1 MSTQNT
7 KTLGLFTLIALVIG
21 NMLGAGVF
29 TTSGFALGELGSPL
43 YVLLAWFIG
52 GLLALCG
59 AISYGAL
66 VRLMPVSGGE
76 YYFLSRVVHPMAGFV
91 AGWISLWAGFTAAI
105 ALAAITFEAYLLPS
119 GLRETLP
126 DNSLATVVILLAA
139 LAHGFQVRHGAR
151 LQTATVTLKLLLITG
166 FILFVTLTSDID
178 QWPGVQAWRQS
189 PGVDF
194 SLPVFAVTLMWISY
208 SYSGFNAAIYVAS
221 EVGDAARKVPR
232 AMIQATLLTTGA
244 YLVLNGIFVFAPAPG
259 DIVQQEDVAALASQ
273 ALAGEALANVMRG
286 VIVIALF
293 TSISAM
299 IMAGPRVYAQM
310 AADGLMPAFLRFEG
324 PVPGIAIAMQ
334 ALLSIV
340 VVWISGLQQLLSYL
354 GFTLALSTVATIAS
368 LFVVAGRNKT
378 GAGRLPGYPWAPGI
392 FITFTLLFAGLA
404 ATINPMEM
412 LAAVIT
418 IVSAV
423 VIYWLIGRR
432 HQTIS
437 R

>member
-7 KTLGLFTLIALVIG
+7 KTLGLFTLIALIIG

-43 YVLLAWFIG
+43 YVMLAWFIG

-66 VRLMPVSGGE
+66 ARLMPVSGGE
-76 YYFLSRVVHPMAGFV
+76 YFFLSRVVHPLAGFV

-119 GLRETLP
+119 ALRATLP
-126 DNSLATVVILLAA
+126 ENSLATMVIFLAA
-139 LAHGFQVRHGAR
+139 LAHGFQVRYGAR
-151 LQTATVTLKLLLITG
+151 LQTVSVTLKLLLIIG
-166 FILFVTLTSDID
+166 FIAFVSLTSNID
-178 QWPGVQAWRQS
+178 QWAGMEAWRHS
-189 PGVDF
+189 PRVDF
-194 SLPVFAVTLMWISY
+194 SLPAFAVTLMWISY

-232 AMIQATLLTTGA
+232 AMILATLLTTGI
-244 YLVLNGIFVFAPAPG
+244 YLLLNTIFVFAPAPG
-259 DIVQQEDVAALASQ
+259 DIAQQEDVAALASQ
-273 ALAGEALANVMRG
+273 ALAGDTLANAMRG

-310 AADGLMPAFLRFEG
+310 ATDGLMPAFLRFEG
-324 PVPGIAIAMQ
+324 RVPGTAIAMQ
-334 ALLSIV
+334 ALLSIA
-340 VVWISGLQQLLSYL
+340 VVWISGLQALLSYL
-354 GFTLALSTVATIAS
+354 GFTLALSTAATIAS
-368 LFVVAGRNKT
+368 LFVVASRNKT
-378 GAGRLPGYPWAPGI
+378 GAGHLPGYPWAPGI

-423 VIYWLIGRR
+423 IIYWVFGRR

>member
-7 KTLGLFTLIALVIG
+7 KTLGLLTLIALVIG

-43 YVLLAWFIG
+43 YVMLAWFIG

-66 VRLMPVSGGE
+66 ARLMPVSGGE
-76 YYFLSRVVHPMAGFV
+76 YFFLSRVVHPLAGFV

-119 GLRETLP
+119 ALRETLP
-126 DNSLATVVILLAA
+126 ENSLATIVILLAA

-151 LQTATVTLKLLLITG
+151 LQTIAVTLKLLLIIG

-178 QWPGVQAWRQS
+178 QWAGVVAWRHS
-189 PGVDF
+189 PRVDF

-232 AMIQATLLTTGA
+232 AMIQATLLTTGI

-259 DIVQQEDVAALASQ
+259 DIAQQEDVAALASQ

-310 AADGLMPAFLRFEG
+310 ATDGLMPAFLRFEG
-324 PVPGIAIAMQ
+324 SVPGTAIAMQ
-334 ALLSIV
+334 ALLSIA
-340 VVWISGLQQLLSYL
+340 VVWISGLQALLSYL
-354 GFTLALSTVATIAS
+354 GFTLALSTAATIAS
-368 LFVVAGRNKT
+368 LFVVASRNKT
-378 GAGRLPGYPWAPGI
+378 GAGHLPGYPWAPGI

-423 VIYWLIGRR
+423 IIYWVFGRR